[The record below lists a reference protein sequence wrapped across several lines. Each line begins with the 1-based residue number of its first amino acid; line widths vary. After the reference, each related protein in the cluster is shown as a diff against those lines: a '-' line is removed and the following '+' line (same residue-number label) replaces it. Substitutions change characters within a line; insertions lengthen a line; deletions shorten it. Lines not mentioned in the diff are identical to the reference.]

1 MPYFVRIPGNCVRRI
16 PMKPVSRMTSRIS
29 VNGTGG
35 NEFHKFEPNAHRTF
49 LLAGS
54 RDAAMAREPARPA
67 SRVRRVII
75 AGIVALCRMENLFN
89 GPITNRPLEFGHF
102 DQRMFLTF

>member
-35 NEFHKFEPNAHRTF
+35 KEFHKFEPSAHRTC

-54 RDAAMAREPARPA
+54 RHGERTQASKQSAPGEHGWNISIDLSSNTAGNVNDGACNIRSLAR
-67 SRVRRVII
+67 
-75 AGIVALCRMENLFN
+75 
-89 GPITNRPLEFGHF
+89 
-102 DQRMFLTF
+102 Q